1 MVKSECLQYL
11 SSILDQWY
19 LEILLLLLL
28 LLLLLKFSFY
38 VLRIVPKRKKSRE
51 TRVAIQTY
59 TNFGIVASKT
69 QQQKKFVIL

>member
-11 SSILDQWY
+11 SSILDQRY
-19 LEILLLLLL
+19 LEI

-51 TRVAIQTY
+51 TRVAIETY
-59 TNFGIVASKT
+59 TNFGIVASKI
-69 QQQKKFVIL
+69 QQQKRFVIL